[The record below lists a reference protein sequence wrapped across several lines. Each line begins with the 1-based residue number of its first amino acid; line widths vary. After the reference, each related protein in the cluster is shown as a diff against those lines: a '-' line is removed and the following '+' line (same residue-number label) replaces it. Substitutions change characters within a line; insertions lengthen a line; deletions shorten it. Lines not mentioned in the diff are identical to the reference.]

1 MLDALAE
8 LEFEDF
14 LPRVQAE
21 LRRFNE
27 VQTGKRNEYRRKLK
41 EKEGNE
47 NGAGGARSGRGK
59 EVEKGLGDGEERA
72 AKRVRREG
80 VAGVVNGAS
89 SNSTDKGVASE
100 EVEEV
105 EEIGE
110 DEEVGKEDTIE
121 DEGADDDEGM
131 EEEDEQEEEEEEG
144 EEDNSAGE
152 GSGEERA
159 TDHDELDEAD
169 SDERTE
175 VDDEEE
181 SSEDSE

>member
-41 EKEGNE
+41 EKEGTE
-47 NGAGGARSGRGK
+47 NGVGGARSGRGK

-100 EVEEV
+100 EVEDV
-105 EEIGE
+105 GV
-110 DEEVGKEDTIE
+110 DEQAGKEDTIE

-131 EEEDEQEEEEEEG
+131 EEEDEQEEEEEED

-159 TDHDELDEAD
+159 TDHDELDQAD
-169 SDERTE
+169 SDDRTE
-175 VDDEEE
+175 VDDEEQ